1 MKENKYPMLLPL
13 NIQTFAENKVR
24 YGVKNVH
31 FAPITETGGDI
42 TFGTPIKFPGAV
54 SLTLEPL
61 GETTPFYADDSA
73 YYVSVSNNGY
83 EGTYEVAEIP
93 LEFRTKILGD
103 DLSEDGILTETTTS
117 KPKQF
122 AMMFEFDGDVK
133 ATRHV
138 LYNCTASRPSQ
149 GSETKGESI
158 EPGTSELSFTA
169 SPNAEGIVKRS
180 TTATTT
186 DEIYNAWYTKVFEP
200 TVVPTP

>member
-1 MKENKYPMLLPL
+1 MKENKYPMLMPL

-31 FAPITETGGDI
+31 FAPITETGGVI
-42 TFGTPIKFPGAV
+42 TFGTPVKFPGAV

-93 LEFRTKILGD
+93 LEFRTQILGD
-103 DLSEDGILTETTTS
+103 DLSEDGVLTETTTA

-138 LYNCTASRPSQ
+138 LYNCTAARPSQ

-169 SPNAEGIVKRS
+169 SPNAEGVVKRS

>member
-1 MKENKYPMLLPL
+1 M
-13 NIQTFAENKVR
+13 AENKVR

-31 FAPITETGGDI
+31 FAPITETGGVI

-61 GETTPFYADDSA
+61 GETTPLYADDSA

-103 DLSEDGILTETTTS
+103 DLSEDGILTETTNS

-122 AMMFEFDGDVK
+122 AMMFEFDGDIK

-138 LYNCTASRPSQ
+138 LYNCTAARPSQ

-169 SPNAEGIVKRS
+169 SPNAEGVVKRS
-180 TTATTT
+180 TTGTTT

-200 TVVPTP
+200 TAVPTP

>member
-1 MKENKYPMLLPL
+1 MKENKYPMLMPL

-31 FAPITETGGDI
+31 FAPITETGGVI
-42 TFGTPIKFPGAV
+42 TFDTPVKFPGAV